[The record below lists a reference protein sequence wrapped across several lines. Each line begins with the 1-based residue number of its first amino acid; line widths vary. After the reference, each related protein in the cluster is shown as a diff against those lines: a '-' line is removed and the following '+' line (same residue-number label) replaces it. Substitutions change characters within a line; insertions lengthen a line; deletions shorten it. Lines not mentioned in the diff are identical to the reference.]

1 MMVRMVGIVMALM
14 ISASALA
21 QEAWKFFQGAQ
32 ISSIVQWQGNS
43 EVVFEVA
50 PNTYCYVAPTDKTNI
65 ALVMMLYSV
74 GRKAD
79 IHCFPTAVNVSG
91 YNAYPLHRIVAR

>member
-1 MMVRMVGIVMALM
+1 MMRIIGIVMALV

-32 ISSIVQWQGNS
+32 ILSIIQWQGNN

-50 PNTYCYVAPTDKTNI
+50 PNTYCYLAPADKTNI
-65 ALVMMLYSV
+65 ALVMMLYSA

-79 IHCFPTAVNVSG
+79 IHCFPTAVNVGG
-91 YNAYPLHRIVAR
+91 YNAYPMHRIVAR